1 MTPERWRQIEELY
14 HSARERGGEVLAG
27 ADPEI
32 CREVERLLA
41 QDSESGDKL
50 LDHVAADLI
59 PDTADVQ
66 LTPGTQLGPYKI
78 EALLGQGAMGQVY
91 RATDTRLER
100 PVAIKICK
108 RAFLDRFRQESRS
121 IAAISHPNVCT
132 LHDVGPNYLVMELI
146 EGETMAARLKRGRLT
161 LAETLR
167 FGAQIA
173 AALAVAHARDI
184 VHRDLKPANIMMT
197 KTGVKVLDFG
207 LARSPGDPFLTE
219 PGHVIGTP
227 AYMAPER
234 AEGKE
239 ADERADIYAL
249 GLILVVMATGQFS
262 RFPKDLPPALDRVI
276 RRCLETDPD
285 ERWQSARDL
294 QWELES
300 IAQTP
305 PAALPGSQSVSQSK
319 FPAWVVALAA
329 ITIAALV
336 VLALLRF
343 SRHAAPPPLARM
355 NILLPEKSRALSL
368 AVSPDGRFAALV
380 LVKDGKQQI
389 WIRALDS
396 IDMKP
401 LAGTGGAADPF
412 WSPDSR
418 FIAFFADSRLKKIER
433 FGGPVQTICDALGA
447 LGGTW
452 NRKGVILIGG
462 LSKPQT
468 ASDAGGTVA
477 DLPGHEVR
485 EAYPSFLPDGRHYV
499 ATRSTG
505 VWLGSIDDPGERRIL
520 PDVSNAQVVAP
531 TSAAATWARS
541 SSRVLG
547 R

>member
-1 MTPERWRQIEELY
+1 
-14 HSARERGGEVLAG
+14 
-27 ADPEI
+27 
-32 CREVERLLA
+32 
-41 QDSESGDKL
+41 
-50 LDHVAADLI
+50 
-59 PDTADVQ
+59 
-66 LTPGTQLGPYKI
+66 
-78 EALLGQGAMGQVY
+78 
-91 RATDTRLER
+91 
-100 PVAIKICK
+100 
-108 RAFLDRFRQESRS
+108 
-121 IAAISHPNVCT
+121 
-132 LHDVGPNYLVMELI
+132 MELI

-207 LARSPGDPFLTE
+207 LARSPRDPALTE

-249 GLILVVMATGQFS
+249 GLILVEMATGQFS
-262 RFPKDLPPALDRVI
+262 RFPKDLPPALERVI

-285 ERWQSARDL
+285 ERWLSARDL

-305 PAALPGSQSVSQSK
+305 PEALSGSQCGSQSR
-319 FPAWVVALAA
+319 FPAWGLAVAA
-329 ITIAALV
+329 IAGIALV
-336 VLALLRF
+336 VFALLRF
-343 SRHAAPPPLARM
+343 SQRPAPPPQARM

-396 IDMKP
+396 ADITP
-401 LAGTGGAADPF
+401 LAGTDGAADPF
-412 WSPDSR
+412 WSPESR

-433 FGGPVQTICDALGA
+433 SGGPVQTICNALGA

-452 NRKGVILIGG
+452 NPNGVILIGG
-462 LSKPQT
+462 LWRPQT
-468 ASDAGGTVA
+468 VSDAGGTPA
-477 DLPGHEVR
+477 DLPGHMVTET
-485 EAYPSFLPDGRHYV
+485 YPSFLPDGRHYV
-499 ATRSTG
+499 ATRSPGG
-505 VWLGSIDDPGERRIL
+505 VWLGSIDGPIDDPGERRIL

-531 TSAAATWARS
+531 PSGGPVGAVIFTRAGTLTALPFDLKKLEAAGEPYSVAEGVVARSFTFQSLASTSSSGLLAWVSVQGRNWQYVCGTGRARIWARPARRARMS
-541 SSRVLG
+541 GFPRMESVCWG
-547 R
+547 II